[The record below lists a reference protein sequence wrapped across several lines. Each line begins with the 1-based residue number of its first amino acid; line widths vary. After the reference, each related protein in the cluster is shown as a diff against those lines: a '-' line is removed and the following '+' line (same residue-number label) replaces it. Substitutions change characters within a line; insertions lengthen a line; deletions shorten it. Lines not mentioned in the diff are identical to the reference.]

1 MDADIEMC
9 YADSNSSQNEEI
21 NLDLIS
27 RYYQI
32 LSNQIESG
40 AGKVFEWI
48 Q

>member
-1 MDADIEMC
+1 MEADIETC
-9 YADSNSSQNEEI
+9 YEESNSSQSEEI

-40 AGKVFEWI
+40 AGKLPSGI
-48 Q
+48 